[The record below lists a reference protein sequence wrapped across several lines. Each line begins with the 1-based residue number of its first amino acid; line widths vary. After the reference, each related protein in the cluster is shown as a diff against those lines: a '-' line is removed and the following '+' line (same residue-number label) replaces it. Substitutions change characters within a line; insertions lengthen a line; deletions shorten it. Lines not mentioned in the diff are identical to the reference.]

1 MSSKRAFSTKTR
13 QVLEFKIGSCFNNM
27 SISSYGCIREVWRA
41 RDKLL
46 ECPPNFTNA
55 SATRYTHSYRG
66 VLPVRTVGTCVPK
79 KVEGKKIMMK
89 YE

>member
-1 MSSKRAFSTKTR
+1 MGVFNKNKTSS
-13 QVLEFKIGSCFNNM
+13 FKIGSCFNNV
-27 SISSYGCIREVWRA
+27 SISHYGCTREVWRA
-41 RDKLL
+41 RDTLL

-66 VLPVRTVGTCVPK
+66 VLPARTCIPK
-79 KVEGKKIMMK
+79 KVEGNKIMIK